1 MQAYKKD
8 EAGRATMNDLRQRN
22 RPAASFAAAALLALA
37 PLGASA
43 QQAVYRCDQGGKV
56 GYSHEPC
63 LGGKVIDAT
72 PTQGMDTMSGVR
84 RKGADVQRDEHRQ
97 RMDDALRPLTGLSH
111 ERMNVERRRLQLSPE
126 DKLQCRVLDSRLP
139 SLEQRAAHA
148 TGEARAAADAELHRA
163 RREFY
168 WLKC

>member
-1 MQAYKKD
+1 
-8 EAGRATMNDLRQRN
+8 MNDSQKPN
-22 RPAASFAAAALLALA
+22 RRAACLATAALLGLA
-37 PLGASA
+37 SLGATA
-43 QQAVYRCDQGGKV
+43 QQAVYRCEQGGKV

-72 PTQGMDTMSGVR
+72 PTQGMDKMSGVS
-84 RKGADVQRDEHRQ
+84 RKGADVQRDEYRKLV
-97 RMDDALRPLTGLSH
+97 DDALRPLTGLSH
-111 ERMNVERRRLQLSPE
+111 ERMNVERRRLQLSPD
-126 DKLQCRVLDSRLP
+126 DKQQCRMLDGRLP

>member
-1 MQAYKKD
+1 MNNPSQQHRRA
-8 EAGRATMNDLRQRN
+8 AGL
-22 RPAASFAAAALLALA
+22 AAAALLALA

-43 QQAVYRCDQGGKV
+43 QQAVYRCDQGGKI

-72 PTQGMDTMSGVR
+72 PTQGMDKMSGVS
-84 RKGADVQRDEHRQ
+84 RKGADVQRDEHRKL
-97 RMDDALRPLTGLSH
+97 MDDALRPLTGLSP

>member
-1 MQAYKKD
+1 
-8 EAGRATMNDLRQRN
+8 MNDLRQRN
-22 RPAASFAAAALLALA
+22 RLAASLAAAALLALA
-37 PLGASA
+37 PLGAVA

-72 PTQGMDTMSGVR
+72 PTQGMDKMSGAS
-84 RKGADVQRDEHRQ
+84 RKGADVQRDEHRKL
-97 RMDDALRPLTGLSH
+97 MDDALRPLTGLSH
-111 ERMNVERRRLQLSPE
+111 ERMNVERRRLPLSPE
-126 DKLQCRVLDSRLP
+126 DKQQCRMLDGRLP
-139 SLEQRAAHA
+139 SLEQQA
-148 TGEARAAADAELHRA
+148 ARASGAAKAMADAELHRA